1 MYKIISVFV
10 LTFLLFAC
18 DPVKKEAG
26 RLLTQEYPDLYE
38 AVYARDGQA
47 LMEFTSH
54 QDDRIRAQAWQALI
68 NTPVSDIDAL
78 IDLVSKADTKEA
90 WSSLW
95 LKELSEEQLER
106 LNELFIASNASNIG
120 LVSALGELGNS
131 RSLELLLEEDV
142 PPNQEMEF
150 QLAYAIGR
158 LTGNVEATEEQQI
171 QIIERALSTTNSK
184 AGQAYLYGFYRTRN
198 NQEKQ
203 GLTQNAVNKMIE
215 LWKNYYPDEIG
226 SDRYIAALLMKDHSG
241 LVFHHFIDKDFIL
254 MDVQLAIEIIQAI
267 GRNEENDT
275 YAPVALNAFVQ
286 HKNPNVV
293 IQALRVIA
301 SKEDFAKEINNSLL
315 NATALNVAVE
325 PHVRLA
331 GFNAS
336 VNPGKY
342 IDDLLPIGTEDPY
355 LQTLRYSALKKVWDE
370 VEVFDYLAADID
382 TSQGLL
388 YSFLLREMNTLWANA
403 DEELKT
409 EERVEKAHNILF
421 TALERGERAFTM
433 QALHSDENVLPEE
446 DFEKLIALLNDKS
459 VVDDID
465 IFRSVT
471 SILKNRFEEE
481 SEVMITQF
489 YENAGHDLKQ
499 SLIAQEWSFIEDS
512 LAPVSF
518 RVPGWDRLADL
529 GPNPVWV
536 LATKKGDIEITLDV
550 LTAPATISGMDSL
563 IMNGH
568 YNGVAFHRVVP
579 NFVIQGGD
587 VETGSGFGGP
597 DYTVPTEASATHY
610 FRSKAGVASSGPD
623 TEGSQYFFM
632 NVWAP
637 HLNGRYTI
645 FGEVTDGMSV
655 VDRITQGDIVQ
666 RSYWK

>member
-1 MYKIISVFV
+1 MYKIISVLL
-10 LTFLLFAC
+10 LTSLLLAC
-18 DPVKKEAG
+18 DPVKKETA

-54 QDDRIRAQAWQALI
+54 KEERVRLQAWQALI
-68 NTPVSDIDAL
+68 NTPISDIDAL
-78 IDLVSKADTKEA
+78 IDLVADTDTKEA

-150 QLAYAIGR
+150 QLAYSIGR

-184 AGQAYLYGFYRTRN
+184 ASQAYLYGFYRTRN
-198 NQEKQ
+198 NPDKQ
-203 GLTQNAVNKMIE
+203 KLTSAAVKRLVE
-215 LWKNYYPDEIG
+215 LWRNFYPVETG
-226 SDRYIAALLMKDHSG
+226 PDRYIAALLMKDHAG
-241 LVFHHFIDKDFIL
+241 LVFHHFIDKDYVL
-254 MDVQLAIEIIQAI
+254 MDVQLAIEIIQEI
-267 GRNEENDT
+267 GRKEENDT

-293 IQALRVIA
+293 IQALRVIGA
-301 SKEDFAKEINNSLL
+301 KEEFAKKINNSLL
-315 NATALNVAVE
+315 NATALNVGVE

-342 IDDLLPIGTEDPY
+342 IDDLLPIGTEAPY
-355 LQTLRYSALKKVWDE
+355 LQGLRYSALKKIWTE
-370 VEVFDYLAADID
+370 AEVFDYLVADID

-388 YSFLLREMNTLWANA
+388 YSFLLREMNTLWANS

-409 EERVEKAHNILF
+409 EERVEQVHNILF
-421 TALERGERAFTM
+421 AALKRGERAFTM
-433 QALHSDENVLPEE
+433 QALFSDENVVTEE

-459 VVDDID
+459 VVDDIY

-471 SILKNRFEEE
+471 SILKSRFEEE

-499 SLIAQEWSFIEDS
+499 SLIAQEWTFIDDS

-518 RVPGWDRLADL
+518 RIPDWNRLADL

-536 LATKKGDIEITLDV
+536 LETRKGDIEITVDV

-563 IMNGH
+563 ITNGH
-568 YNGVAFHRVVP
+568 YSGVAFHRVVP

-597 DYTVPTEASATHY
+597 DYTVPTEASSAHY
-610 FRSKAGVASSGPD
+610 FRGKAGIASSGPD

-632 NVWAP
+632 HVWAP

-655 VDRITQGDIVQ
+655 VDRITQGDVVQ

>member
-1 MYKIISVFV
+1 
-10 LTFLLFAC
+10 
-18 DPVKKEAG
+18 
-26 RLLTQEYPDLYE
+26 
-38 AVYARDGQA
+38 
-47 LMEFTSH
+47 
-54 QDDRIRAQAWQALI
+54 
-68 NTPVSDIDAL
+68 
-78 IDLVSKADTKEA
+78 
-90 WSSLW
+90 
-95 LKELSEEQLER
+95 
-106 LNELFIASNASNIG
+106 
-120 LVSALGELGNS
+120 
-131 RSLELLLEEDV
+131 
-142 PPNQEMEF
+142 
-150 QLAYAIGR
+150 
-158 LTGNVEATEEQQI
+158 
-171 QIIERALSTTNSK
+171 
-184 AGQAYLYGFYRTRN
+184 
-198 NQEKQ
+198 
-203 GLTQNAVNKMIE
+203 MIV

-226 SDRYIAALLMKDHSG
+226 SDRYIAELLMKDHSG

-301 SKEDFAKEINNSLL
+301 AKEDFAKEINNSLL

-388 YSFLLREMNTLWANA
+388 YSFFLREMNTLWANA

-409 EERVEKAHNILF
+409 EERIEKVHNILF
-421 TALERGERAFTM
+421 TALERGERAFTL
-433 QALHSDENVLPEE
+433 QALHSDENVLHEE
-446 DFEKLIALLNDKS
+446 DFEKLIALLNDRS

-471 SILKNRFEEE
+471 SILKSRFEEE

-512 LAPVSF
+512 LASVSF
-518 RVPGWDRLADL
+518 RVPDWDRLADL

-536 LATKKGDIEITLDV
+536 LETKKGDIEITLDV

-563 IMNGH
+563 ITNGH
-568 YNGVAFHRVVP
+568 YNGIAFHRVVP

-645 FGEVTDGMSV
+645 FGEVTGGMSV

>member
-1 MYKIISVFV
+1 MYKIISACV

-18 DPVKKEAG
+18 DPAKKEAG

-47 LMEFTSH
+47 LLEFTSH
-54 QDDRIRAQAWQALI
+54 KDERVRVQAWQALI
-68 NTPVSDIDAL
+68 NTPVIDIDAL
-78 IDLVSKADTKEA
+78 IGLASETNTKEA

-95 LKELSEEQLER
+95 LKELSEEQQER
-106 LNELFIASNASNIG
+106 LNKLFMASNASNIG

-150 QLAYAIGR
+150 QLAYSIGR
-158 LTGNVEATEEQQI
+158 LTGNIEATEDHQI

-184 AGQAYLYGFYRTRN
+184 AAQAYLYGFYRTRN
-198 NQEKQ
+198 DQEKE
-203 GLTQNAVNKMIE
+203 GLTPNAVDKLIE
-215 LWKNYYPDEIG
+215 LWENYYPDEIG
-226 SDRYIAALLMKDHSG
+226 PDRYIAALLMKDHAG
-241 LVFHHFIDKDFIL
+241 LVFHHFIDKDYVL
-254 MDVQLAIEIIQAI
+254 MDVQLAIEIIQEI
-267 GRNEENDT
+267 GRKEKNDT
-275 YAPVALNAFVQ
+275 YAPVALNAFIQ

-293 IQALRVIA
+293 IQALRVIGA
-301 SKEDFAKEINNSLL
+301 KEEFAKEINNSLL
-315 NATALNVAVE
+315 NATALNVGVE
-325 PHVRLA
+325 PHIRLA

-355 LQTLRYSALKKVWDE
+355 LQGLRYSALKKTWTE
-370 VEVFDYLAADID
+370 AEVFDYLVADID

-403 DEELKT
+403 DDELKT
-409 EERVEKAHNILF
+409 EDRVEQVHNILF
-421 TALERGERAFTM
+421 TALERGERAFIM
-433 QALHSDENVLPEE
+433 QALHSDEEVVTEE

-499 SLIAQEWSFIEDS
+499 SLIAQEWTFIDDS
-512 LAPVSF
+512 LAPVTF
-518 RVPGWDRLADL
+518 REPNWGRLADL

-536 LATKKGDIEITLDV
+536 LETRKGDVEITLDV

-563 IMNGH
+563 ITNGH
-568 YNGVAFHRVVP
+568 YDGVAFHRVVP

-587 VETGSGFGGP
+587 VETGLGFGGP

-610 FRSKAGVASSGPD
+610 FRGKAGIASSGPD

-632 NVWAP
+632 HVWAP

-655 VDRITQGDIVQ
+655 VDRITQGDVVQ

>member
-1 MYKIISVFV
+1 MYKFFSILIFTV
-10 LTFLLFAC
+10 LLLAC
-18 DPVKKEAG
+18 EPAKKEAG

-38 AVYARDGQA
+38 AVFNRDAEA

-54 QDDRIRAQAWQALI
+54 TNERIRIQAWQSLI
-68 NTPVSDIDAL
+68 NTPVSDIDTL
-78 IDLVSKADTKEA
+78 IDLANQADTKEA

-95 LKELSEEQLER
+95 LRELSEEQIEK
-106 LNELFIASNASNIG
+106 LNELFIAGNASNRG
-120 LVSALGELGNS
+120 LVSALGELGNG
-131 RSLELLLEEDV
+131 RSLELLLQEDV

-150 QLAYAIGR
+150 QLAYSIGR
-158 LTGNVEATEEQQI
+158 LTGNVEVTEEQQI

-184 AGQAYLYGFYRTRN
+184 AAQAYLYGFYRTRN
-198 NQEKQ
+198 DQEKQ
-203 GLTQNAVNKMIE
+203 GLTTNALNKLIE

-226 SDRYIAALLMKDHSG
+226 PDRYIAALLMKDHSG
-241 LVFHHFIDKDFIL
+241 LVFHHFIDEDYVL
-254 MDVQLAIEIIQAI
+254 MDVQLAIEIIQSI

-301 SKEDFAKEINNSLL
+301 AKEDFAKKINNSLL

-336 VNPGKY
+336 VNPEKY
-342 IDDLLPIGTEDPY
+342 IDDLLPIGTENPY
-355 LQTLRYSALKKVWDE
+355 LQTLRYSALQKVWDE
-370 VEVFDYLAADID
+370 AKVFDYLAADID
-382 TSQGLL
+382 TSQGLQ

-403 DEELKT
+403 NDELKT
-409 EERVEKAHNILF
+409 DESIEQVHNILF
-421 TALERGERAFTM
+421 TALERGERAFMM
-433 QALHSDENVLPEE
+433 QALYSDENVLKEN
-446 DFEKLIALLNDKS
+446 DFATLIDILNNKS
-459 VVDDID
+459 VVEDISV
-465 IFRSVT
+465 FRSVT
-471 SILKNRFEEE
+471 SVLKNRFEEQ
-481 SEVMITQF
+481 SEAVIIEF
-489 YENAGHDLKQ
+489 YNNAGHDLKQ
-499 SLIAQEWSFIEDS
+499 SLIAQEWSFIKDS
-512 LAPVSF
+512 LAPVTF
-518 RVPGWDRLADL
+518 RMPDWDRLADL

-536 LATKKGDIEITLDV
+536 LETRKGDIEITMDV

-563 IMNGH
+563 IINGH
-568 YNGVAFHRVVP
+568 YDGVAFHRVVP

-587 VETGSGFGGP
+587 VETGLGFGGP
-597 DYTVPTEASATHY
+597 DYTVPTEASAAHY
-610 FRSKAGVASSGPD
+610 FRGKAGIASSGPD

-645 FGEVTDGMSV
+645 FGEVTEGMSV
-655 VDRITQGDIVQ
+655 VDRITQGDVVQ

>member
-1 MYKIISVFV
+1 
-10 LTFLLFAC
+10 
-18 DPVKKEAG
+18 
-26 RLLTQEYPDLYE
+26 
-38 AVYARDGQA
+38 
-47 LMEFTSH
+47 
-54 QDDRIRAQAWQALI
+54 
-68 NTPVSDIDAL
+68 
-78 IDLVSKADTKEA
+78 
-90 WSSLW
+90 
-95 LKELSEEQLER
+95 
-106 LNELFIASNASNIG
+106 
-120 LVSALGELGNS
+120 
-131 RSLELLLEEDV
+131 
-142 PPNQEMEF
+142 
-150 QLAYAIGR
+150 
-158 LTGNVEATEEQQI
+158 
-171 QIIERALSTTNSK
+171 
-184 AGQAYLYGFYRTRN
+184 
-198 NQEKQ
+198 
-203 GLTQNAVNKMIE
+203 
-215 LWKNYYPDEIG
+215 
-226 SDRYIAALLMKDHSG
+226 
-241 LVFHHFIDKDFIL
+241 

-301 SKEDFAKEINNSLL
+301 AKEDFAKEINNSLL

-388 YSFLLREMNTLWANA
+388 YSFFLREMNTLWANA

-409 EERVEKAHNILF
+409 EERIEKVHNILF
-421 TALERGERAFTM
+421 TALERGERAFTL
-433 QALHSDENVLPEE
+433 QALHSDENVLHEE
-446 DFEKLIALLNDKS
+446 DFEKLIALLNDRS

-471 SILKNRFEEE
+471 SILKSRFEEE

-512 LAPVSF
+512 LASVSF
-518 RVPGWDRLADL
+518 RVPDWDRLADL

-536 LATKKGDIEITLDV
+536 LETKKGDIEITLDV

-563 IMNGH
+563 ITNGH
-568 YNGVAFHRVVP
+568 YNGIAFHRVVP

-645 FGEVTDGMSV
+645 FGEVTGGMSV

>member
-18 DPVKKEAG
+18 DPAKKEAG

-38 AVYARDGQA
+38 AVYARDGMA

-54 QDDRIRAQAWQALI
+54 KDERIRIQAWQALI

-78 IDLVSKADTKEA
+78 IDLVSEADTKEA

-95 LKELSEEQLER
+95 LKELSEEQQER

-142 PPNQEMEF
+142 PPNQDMEF

-158 LTGNVEATEEQQI
+158 LTGNIEATEEQQI

-184 AGQAYLYGFYRTRN
+184 AAQAYLYGFYRTRN
-198 NQEKQ
+198 DQEKQ
-203 GLTQNAVNKMIE
+203 GLTPNALDKLIE
-215 LWKNYYPDEIG
+215 LWENYYPDEIG
-226 SDRYIAALLMKDHSG
+226 PDRYIAALLMKDHSG
-241 LVFHHFIDKDFIL
+241 LVFHHFIDKDYVL
-254 MDVQLAIEIIQAI
+254 MDVQLAIEIIQSI
-267 GRNEENDT
+267 GRNEENDS

-286 HKNPNVV
+286 HRNPNVV

-301 SKEDFAKEINNSLL
+301 AKEEFAKEINNSLL
-315 NATALNVAVE
+315 NATALNIAVE

-336 VNPGKY
+336 VNPEKY

-355 LQTLRYSALKKVWDE
+355 LQGLRYSALKKVWSE
-370 VEVFDYLAADID
+370 AEVFDYLVADID

-388 YSFLLREMNTLWANA
+388 YSFLLSEMNTLWANA
-403 DEELKT
+403 DDELKT
-409 EERVEKAHNILF
+409 EERIEQVHNILF
-421 TALERGERAFTM
+421 NALKRGERAFMM
-433 QALHSDENVLPEE
+433 QALHSDEDILAKE
-446 DFEKLIALLNDKS
+446 DFEKLVALLNDKS
-459 VVDDID
+459 VIDDID
-465 IFRSVT
+465 VFRSVT
-471 SILKNRFEEE
+471 SVLKNRFEED
-481 SEVMITQF
+481 SEAMIVQF
-489 YENAGHDLKQ
+489 YENAGQDLKE

-512 LAPVSF
+512 LAPVRF
-518 RVPGWDRLADL
+518 REPDWERLADL

-536 LATKKGDIEITLDV
+536 LETRKGDIEITVDV

-563 IMNGH
+563 ITNGH

-587 VETGSGFGGP
+587 VETGLGFGGP
-597 DYTVPTEASATHY
+597 DYTVPTEASAAHF
-610 FRSKAGVASSGPD
+610 FRGKAGIASSGPD
-623 TEGSQYFFM
+623 TEGSQYFYM
-632 NVWAP
+632 HVWAP

-655 VDRITQGDIVQ
+655 VDRITQGDVVQ
-666 RSYWK
+666 RTYWK

>member
-1 MYKIISVFV
+1 MYKFISVLV
-10 LTFLLFAC
+10 LSGLLLAC
-18 DPVKKEAG
+18 DPAKKEAG

-54 QDDRIRAQAWQALI
+54 KDERVRVQAWQALI

-78 IDLVSKADTKEA
+78 IDLVSEADTKEA

-95 LKELSEEQLER
+95 LKELSEEQIER
-106 LNELFIASNASNIG
+106 LNELFIASDASNLG

-142 PPNQEMEF
+142 PPNLEMEF

-158 LTGNVEATEEQQI
+158 LTGNIEATEEQQI
-171 QIIERALSTTNSK
+171 QIIERALSTANSK
-184 AGQAYLYGFYRTRN
+184 ASQAYLYGFYRTRN
-198 NQEKQ
+198 DQEKQ
-203 GLTQNAVNKMIE
+203 GLTPNALNKLIE
-215 LWKNYYPDEIG
+215 LWKNYYPDEVG
-226 SDRYIAALLMKDHSG
+226 PDRYITALLMKDHSG

-267 GRNEENDT
+267 GRNEKNDT

-301 SKEDFAKEINNSLL
+301 AKEEFAKEINNSLL

-336 VNPGKY
+336 VNPEKY

-355 LQTLRYSALKKVWDE
+355 LQGLRYSALKKVWSE
-370 VEVFDYLAADID
+370 VEVFDYLVADID

-388 YSFLLREMNTLWANA
+388 YSFLLSEMNTLWANA
-403 DEELKT
+403 DDELKT
-409 EERVEKAHNILF
+409 EERIEQVHNILF
-421 TALERGERAFTM
+421 NALKRGERAFMM
-433 QALHSDENVLPEE
+433 QALHSDEDILAKE
-446 DFEKLIALLNDKS
+446 DFEKLVALLNDKS
-459 VVDDID
+459 VIDDID
-465 IFRSVT
+465 VFRSVT
-471 SILKNRFEEE
+471 SVLKNRFEED
-481 SEVMITQF
+481 SEAMIVQF
-489 YENAGHDLKQ
+489 YENAGQDLKE

-512 LAPVSF
+512 LAPVRF
-518 RVPGWDRLADL
+518 REPDWERLADL

-536 LATKKGDIEITLDV
+536 LETRKGDIEITVDV

-563 IMNGH
+563 ITNGH

-587 VETGSGFGGP
+587 VETGLGFGGP
-597 DYTVPTEASATHY
+597 DYAVPTEASAAHF
-610 FRSKAGVASSGPD
+610 FRGKAGIASSGPD

-632 NVWAP
+632 HVWAP

-655 VDRITQGDIVQ
+655 VDRITQGDVVQ

>member
-1 MYKIISVFV
+1 MYKIISVLL
-10 LTFLLFAC
+10 LTSLLLAC
-18 DPVKKEAG
+18 DPVKKETA
-26 RLLTQEYPDLYE
+26 RLLTQEYPELYE

-54 QDDRIRAQAWQALI
+54 KDERVRVQAWQALI
-68 NTPVSDIDAL
+68 NTRVDSIDQL
-78 IDLVSKADTKEA
+78 IDLVSESDTKEA

-95 LKELSEEQLER
+95 LKELSEEQQER

-150 QLAYAIGR
+150 QLAYSIGR

-184 AGQAYLYGFYRTRN
+184 ASQAYLYGFYRTRN
-198 NQEKQ
+198 NPDKQ
-203 GLTQNAVNKMIE
+203 KLTSAAVKRLVE
-215 LWKNYYPDEIG
+215 LWRNFYPVETG
-226 SDRYIAALLMKDHSG
+226 PDRYIAALLMKDHSG
-241 LVFHHFIDKDFIL
+241 LVFHHFIDKDYVL
-254 MDVQLAIEIIQAI
+254 MDVQLAIEIIQEI
-267 GRNEENDT
+267 GRKEENDT

-293 IQALRVIA
+293 IQALRVIGA
-301 SKEDFAKEINNSLL
+301 KEEFAKKINNSLL
-315 NATALNVAVE
+315 NATALNVGVE

-355 LQTLRYSALKKVWDE
+355 LQGLRYSALKKIWTE
-370 VEVFDYLAADID
+370 AEVFDYLVADID

-388 YSFLLREMNTLWANA
+388 YSFLLREMNTLWANS

-409 EERVEKAHNILF
+409 EERVEQVHNILF
-421 TALERGERAFTM
+421 AALKRGERAFTM
-433 QALHSDENVLPEE
+433 QALFSDENVVTEE

-471 SILKNRFEEE
+471 SILKSRFEEE

-499 SLIAQEWSFIEDS
+499 SLIAQEWTFIDDS

-518 RVPGWDRLADL
+518 RIPDWDRLADL

-536 LATKKGDIEITLDV
+536 LETRKGDIEITVDV

-563 IMNGH
+563 ITNGH

-597 DYTVPTEASATHY
+597 DYTVPTEASSAHY
-610 FRSKAGVASSGPD
+610 FRGKAGIASSGPD

-632 NVWAP
+632 HVWAP

-645 FGEVTDGMSV
+645 FGVVTDGMSV
-655 VDRITQGDIVQ
+655 VDRITQGDVVQ